1 MNGLRTRPCDCFR
14 ATCSQSRVSNRF
26 RRFTTQRVSE
36 LARPEASTH
45 SVRDYLADG
54 QMIIKVFG
62 ILGLHRAKATMN
74 YRFIDLHT
82 QSLEVDLRPIECEEL
97 LGGQPST
104 KV

>member
-1 MNGLRTRPCDCFR
+1 
-14 ATCSQSRVSNRF
+14 
-26 RRFTTQRVSE
+26 
-36 LARPEASTH
+36 
-45 SVRDYLADG
+45 
-54 QMIIKVFG
+54 MIIKVFG